1 MRRFIK
7 VAVSAF
13 VIFLTASVFAE
24 TVDVKLG
31 GEIRVR
37 GESVS
42 NNTTGA
48 KSQEQ
53 IIQRTRLNV
62 DAKIDEKTKAYI
74 QIQDSRAW
82 GSDGTSDGTGTAQDN
97 ASTSTT
103 TSTTTVNSESTDI
116 KQA

>member
-1 MRRFIK
+1 MRRCGFVVVLLSLVFFI
-7 VAVSAF
+7 AEASA
-13 VIFLTASVFAE
+13 S
-24 TVDVKLG
+24 DVKLG

-74 QIQDSRAW
+74 QVQDSRAW
-82 GSDGTSDGTGTAQDN
+82 GSDGTSDGEGQGRIMLQHQQPYQ
-97 ASTSTT
+97 
-103 TSTTTVNSESTDI
+103 E
-116 KQA
+116 QQPHQ